1 MIQVA
6 IEKYKKVQ
14 DLNWNEAEKFSGK
27 IVKIKGIPRDKKV
40 KIFWEQSFFQ
50 LEQNI
55 LLLRNSISDQKWNL
69 LKKLAVKIGES
80 IDQVKHKLLS
90 DGSELSIEMS
100 FNENEANFKLNN

>member
-1 MIQVA
+1 MRQVVYKNTNIFKIQRGR
-6 IEKYKKVQ
+6 ETEN
-14 DLNWNEAEKFSGK
+14 LSGK
-27 IVKIKGIPRDKKV
+27 IIKIKGFPRDKKV

-55 LLLRNSISDQKWNL
+55 LLLRTSISDQKWNL

>member
-1 MIQVA
+1 
-6 IEKYKKVQ
+6 
-14 DLNWNEAEKFSGK
+14 
-27 IVKIKGIPRDKKV
+27 
-40 KIFWEQSFFQ
+40 
-50 LEQNI
+50 
-55 LLLRNSISDQKWNL
+55 LLLRTSISDQKWNL